1 MLDLNFML
9 VSVDS
14 YIFPPIN
21 VLANVDVLVK
31 KSTATK
37 IFKKKNKQNVD
48 ISKNI
53 ANILKHFAQA
63 KSKEEK
69 KTLLFLRSECTNII
83 TYLVYHQKNVE
94 SNILP

>member
-1 MLDLNFML
+1 ML
-9 VSVDS
+9 VPVDR
-14 YIFPPIN
+14 YIFSRIN
-21 VLANVDVLVK
+21 VLAHVDVLVK

-48 ISKNI
+48 HSKNI
-53 ANILKHFAQA
+53 ANILKHFAEA

-69 KTLLFLRSECTNII
+69 KTLLFLRSGVHII

>member
-1 MLDLNFML
+1 ML
-9 VSVDS
+9 VPVDR
-14 YIFPPIN
+14 YIFSRIN
-21 VLANVDVLVK
+21 VLAHVDVLVK

-69 KTLLFLRSECTNII
+69 KTFYFLGVSAQTLLPT
-83 TYLVYHQKNVE
+83 
-94 SNILP
+94 

>member
-48 ISKNI
+48 HSKNI
-53 ANILKHFAQA
+53 ANILKRFPGA

-69 KTLLFLRSECTNII
+69 KPSYF
-83 TYLVYHQKNVE
+83 
-94 SNILP
+94 